1 MKMKKKVL
9 SLLLT
14 LCLAMTF
21 LPMAAF
27 AEGTSVDNWDG
38 SADTSWYVGHE
49 IDTEYHI
56 TTAEQLAGLAELT
69 NIGIDTGASTGNTF
83 ENKIIY
89 LDCDLDLGGYP
100 WTPITNRNVDDGYFF
115 KGTFDGKGHT
125 IYNLNRHG
133 IGNDSFDSLFGYV
146 QGGVIKNLNVVD
158 PKCFA
163 GCSCRCGSAQTA
175 SVWTGRTQGRM

>member
-1 MKMKKKVL
+1 MKKKVL

-49 IDTEYHI
+49 TDTEYHI

-89 LDCDLDLGGYP
+89 
-100 WTPITNRNVDDGYFF
+100 I
-115 KGTFDGKGHT
+115 
-125 IYNLNRHG
+125 
-133 IGNDSFDSLFGYV
+133 
-146 QGGVIKNLNVVD
+146 
-158 PKCFA
+158 
-163 GCSCRCGSAQTA
+163 
-175 SVWTGRTQGRM
+175 